1 MSAYKEVAGLKAGDK
16 VRVVQPWN
24 DGKVVG
30 GRTSRGRVTKRWD
43 TPVLIIVAYKKHP
56 KGETMTDG
64 FSLSGSSGPY
74 AYIVP
79 VDRDLDDDGVLVPVG
94 TVHGSAASVVAA
106 AAHSCAVRT
115 HARDPGS
122 GQPASAAWTAG
133 ASDPEE
139 WQACTLGES
148 RA

>member
-1 MSAYKEVAGLKAGDK
+1 MSAYKEWVAGLKAGDK

-94 TVHGSAASVVAA
+94 TVHGKRRKREWPQQRIHVPSGHMLEILDPDNPQVLRGPLELLIRKSGKR
-106 AAHSCAVRT
+106 VR
-115 HARDPGS
+115 
-122 GQPASAAWTAG
+122 
-133 ASDPEE
+133 
-139 WQACTLGES
+139 
-148 RA
+148 